1 MSDFV
6 KFEHSQF
13 GVVRT
18 VKLDGETW
26 FVANDVATA
35 LGYERPRGAVQ
46 RHVDDEDKTPAPF
59 QGAPSEQAGYENR
72 STLINESGMYALVF
86 GSKLE
91 AAKTFKR
98 WVTSEVL
105 PSIRKTGT
113 YNAVD
118 TPHSFAEAL
127 ELAAKQ
133 QREIETMAP
142 RVELLELFEDKREGF
157 SIGDTGAL
165 FGYKPFQFHEIMRT
179 WGATRRNQHGN
190 TMPSKFWLDKGWLK
204 ARNAV
209 TPAVT
214 PMGLA
219 EIERRLNRKAVG

>member
-1 MSDFV
+1 MADFV

-13 GVVRT
+13 GELRAVEIN
-18 VKLDGETW
+18 GETW
-26 FVANDVATA
+26 FVAKDVTDS
-35 LGYERPRGAVQ
+35 LGYYESKDAVKSHVSAGQ
-46 RHVDDEDKTPAPF
+46 RQSVSLPDSTSVTGHRKM
-59 QGAPSEQAGYENR
+59 
-72 STLINESGMYALVF
+72 TLINEAGLYRLIMRSNLP
-86 GSKLE
+86 
-91 AAKTFKR
+91 AAIRFQD
-98 WVTSEVL
+98 WIAEEVL

-204 ARNAV
+204 TRNAV